1 MGVAV
6 GGPTDIYQWTFD
18 ITMLNGTLFT
28 GTDQSSVKGRF
39 VDTYS
44 NKVGALVSENVT
56 LVTPDPETE
65 HRVLMLAGLGLV
77 GVIARSRL
85 SRA

>member
-1 MGVAV
+1 
-6 GGPTDIYQWTFD
+6 
-18 ITMLNGTLFT
+18 
-28 GTDQSSVKGRF
+28 VKGRF

-77 GVIARSRL
+77 GVIARRRL